1 MCWLFLFTSSSTLTF
16 PSFYAF
22 PNLLQPLSRIL
33 THHARSYK
41 QPAPGPRSSMWQ
53 PTSTPTTCW
62 MQEEIGWFPFDLKCC
77 FTVLE
82 FIEYCLLKVLLLFS
96 PWVPERYP
104 KDGWIWMGS
113 TLIFPLFG
121 QAKQANGKF
130 IFVLQSQ
137 FGNLCFATI
146 ANCKSI
152 ASHDKPLVYWIA
164 MG

>member
-77 FTVLE
+77 FIVLE
-82 FIEYCLLKVLLLFS
+82 FIEYCLLNVLLFFH
-96 PWVPERYP
+96 PEYP
-104 KDGWIWMGS
+104 KDTRKMDGYGWVPPWYS
-113 TLIFPLFG
+113 PYLVKPN
-121 QAKQANGKF
+121 KQMVISSSFYSRCSEIYALQQLQTAR
-130 IFVLQSQ
+130 VLHHTTS
-137 FGNLCFATI
+137 L
-146 ANCKSI
+146 
-152 ASHDKPLVYWIA
+152 
-164 MG
+164 